1 MINWRLLGIINYTC
15 YIWIYQHY
23 ALVSQSWFKDDG
35 KSCKRNS
42 IHLAGNIHQWE
53 SVYEWSI
60 SNLAMKMVIN
70 GYHMPAFL
78 FILIGFVHICFHN
91 IAYLKIFTVN
101 RFKYHISMIGLF
113 FPRAREFMISMLYQ
127 DRLQIPNRIPV
138 PSFPDVPQ
146 DPNTDFAW
154 EQRREHGRRLVGR
167 FWTLRWRFDGGCYNY
182 YSNGY
187 NYL

>member
-1 MINWRLLGIINYTC
+1 MTGNPARG
-15 YIWIYQHY
+15 
-23 ALVSQSWFKDDG
+23 
-35 KSCKRNS
+35 NS
-42 IHLAGNIHQWE
+42 IPFWLVTSINE
-53 SVYEWSI
+53 SLYMSGQSPI
-60 SNLAMKMVIN
+60 SLWKWLSMVIICPPS
-70 GYHMPAFL
+70 YLFLLDL
-78 FILIGFVHICFHN
+78 FIYASIN

-113 FPRAREFMISMLYQ
+113 FPRARESMISMLYQ

-154 EQRREHGRRLVGR
+154 EQRTGAWPTTGGAILDLWGG
-167 FWTLRWRFDGGCYNY
+167 RFDGGCYNY

-187 NYL
+187 NHS